1 VKPDL
6 RSRVILP
13 IVLPILVLVV
23 ILSFVGAVAA
33 VLLFNTKLGALALA
47 AVGAAGIL
55 FTVSLASSHDR
66 LDAPRRTAVV
76 LAAALPLLVGGALA
90 AGVIPGIEDED
101 RMINVEPLVSIPED
115 APLIAA
121 QNAQSFCIYDDNG
134 ECTDTD
140 SWEVTPEPDQDLLS
154 YVFDNIDPGIPHNVV
169 VTSLQGSPAD
179 PARGEDEFASSS
191 VITGPAIEYYLSEDD
206 VSWEDLPEE
215 WYFYC
220 AVHPN
225 MQGVGTLAG
234 DA

>member
-1 VKPDL
+1 MKPDL

-13 IVLPILVLVV
+13 IVLPVLVLVV

-47 AVGAAGIL
+47 AVAAAGIL
-55 FTVSLASSHDR
+55 FTVSLASTHDK

-76 LAAALPLLVGGALA
+76 FAAALPLLVGGALA
-90 AGVIPGIEDED
+90 AGVIPGIDDDD

-121 QNAQSFCIYDDNG
+121 QNSESFCRYDDTG
-134 ECTDTD
+134 ECVDTD
-140 SWEVTPEPDQDLLS
+140 SWEVSPEPDEDLLS
-154 YVFDNIDPGIPHNVV
+154 YVFDNTQAGVPHNVV
-169 VTSLQGSPAD
+169 VTTLEGSPAD
-179 PARGEDEFASSS
+179 PGRGEEEFASST
-191 VITGPAIEYYLSEDD
+191 VITGPDIEYYLSEDD
-206 VSWEDLPEE
+206 VSWEDLPDE

-225 MQGVGTLAG
+225 MNGVGTVAG
-234 DA
+234 NA